1 MKGNRRPAQYRYA
14 GRVFKLLRLM
24 RICIHLNRKCSS
36 AHCSANDGLV
46 LFRGIFKRKADKP
59 VMSYS
64 LSQENCEGEGEG
76 FARREARA
84 GAFSLHA
91 HLYSRPGR
99 ALLFPIGKNNHSINR

>member
-1 MKGNRRPAQYRYA
+1 MLDL
-14 GRVFKLLRLM
+14 RVLL
-24 RICIHLNRKCSS
+24 S
-36 AHCSANDGLV
+36 AHRSANDGLV

-84 GAFSLHA
+84 GAHFRFMHPSA
-91 HLYSRPGR
+91 R
-99 ALLFPIGKNNHSINR
+99 ARGGHCYFLSVRTTTP